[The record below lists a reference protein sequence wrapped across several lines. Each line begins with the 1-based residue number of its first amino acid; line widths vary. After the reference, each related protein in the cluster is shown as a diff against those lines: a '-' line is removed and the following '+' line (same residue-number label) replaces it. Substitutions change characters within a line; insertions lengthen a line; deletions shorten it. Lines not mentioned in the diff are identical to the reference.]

1 VTEFSVFCVDTVTP
15 EERAARKKNNSPG
28 FPVKFKDVEVIEDTV
43 ACFMIATSGDPLPKL
58 RLYKDGEVL
67 KYDDRVKLEEAE
79 EPGHYDLLI
88 NHVRRSDAS
97 VYKVVASNIYGSE
110 SFSAKLDV
118 VEEKDVFH
126 GLDAGSAPLDFTWF
140 RDGKNFTPEERFKV
154 MFKDDEDTLAL
165 SELI

>member
-1 VTEFSVFCVDTVTP
+1 MRILNVVTP
-15 EERAARKKNNSPG
+15 EERAARMAENSPG
-28 FPVKFKDVEVIEDTV
+28 FPVKFKDVEVIQDTV

-67 KYDDRVKLEEAE
+67 KYDDRVKLEETDKH
-79 EPGHYDLLI
+79 GHYDLLI
-88 NHVRRSDAS
+88 NHVQPSDTG
-97 VYKVVASNIYGSE
+97 VYKVVATNIYGSE

-126 GLDAGSAPLDFTWF
+126 GLDTGSAPLDFTWF

-165 SELI
+165 SEFTHSKIN